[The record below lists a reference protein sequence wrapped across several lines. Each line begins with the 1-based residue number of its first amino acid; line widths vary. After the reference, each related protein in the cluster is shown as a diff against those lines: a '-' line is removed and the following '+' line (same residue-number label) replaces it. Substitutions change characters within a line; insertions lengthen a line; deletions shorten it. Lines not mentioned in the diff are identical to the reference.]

1 MSDMEDKEK
10 DRRTRTE
17 RELDALG
24 EGTSAPVKPK
34 PKEKP
39 KAKPKEKAGIGR
51 DHSEENKQRLL
62 ADLDA
67 RIRAARAAGNQ
78 DLVNKYTTR
87 RKALEAL

>member
-39 KAKPKEKAGIGR
+39 KPKPKEKAGIGR